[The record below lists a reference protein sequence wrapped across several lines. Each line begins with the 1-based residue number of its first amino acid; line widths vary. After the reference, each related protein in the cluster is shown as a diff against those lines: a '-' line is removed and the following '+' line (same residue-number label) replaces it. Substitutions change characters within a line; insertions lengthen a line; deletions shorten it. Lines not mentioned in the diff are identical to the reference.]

1 MTDVEEIV
9 KHLKIKFKNKTLI
22 NQAFIHRSYL
32 NEAKEKI
39 SSNERLEFLGD
50 CILSFL
56 VSRYLYLQYPLLP
69 EGELTNLRSSVVK
82 TSTLAA
88 IAQKMNLGKYLKLS
102 RGEEESQGRSNPSIL
117 ADTFEAFLGAVYLDS
132 GLPSV
137 ETILNEYLFIMIPI
151 IYKEKSYKDAKSTFQ
166 EMVQGTN
173 KLSPLYKVI
182 SEKGPDHAKEFTIG
196 AYVHS
201 VLWGIGLGKNKQE
214 AEQKAALSAIEKWKE
229 KLYNKAS

>member
-1 MTDVEEIV
+1 MTDVEEVV
-9 KHLKIKFKNKTLI
+9 KNLKIKFKNKTLI

-56 VSRYLYLQYPLLP
+56 VSRYLYLQYPKLP

-88 IAQKMNLGKYLKLS
+88 IAKKMNLGKYLKLS
-102 RGEEESQGRSNPSIL
+102 HGEEEGGGRSNPSIL
-117 ADTFEAFLGAVYLDS
+117 ADTFEAFLGAVFLDT

-137 ETILNEYLFIMIPI
+137 ETILNEHLFILITR

-201 VLWGIGLGKNKQE
+201 VLWGTGLGKNKQE
-214 AEQKAALSAIEKWKE
+214 AEQKAALSAIEKWMK
-229 KLYNKAS
+229 KQIV